1 MATDYAKVRN
11 VGIVGHG
18 GTGKTTLIEHLLHA
32 TGKTPRLGTIEQ
44 GNTVGDYLPEEIS
57 HKHTTT
63 LKLMHV
69 EWRGARVHLVD
80 HPGYLDF
87 IGELASSAPIL
98 DGMVIL
104 IDATSGPR
112 AGFDVAM
119 QYAAKYGIPRIIFLN
134 KLDAENLDYD
144 AIIARIQDAYGR
156 ICVPLD
162 VPNATG
168 SAFKEVASVL
178 NGAPGALQE
187 KIAAIRTGM
196 MDAVAESDDE
206 LLERYLETGELSH
219 DDFERGLRAGIRK
232 GTIVPIIAGSAAK
245 GLGLNE
251 LLDAIVAEFPS
262 PLERRVFARN
272 GAPDPIEVP
281 VSPSAPFL
289 GQVFHSVVDPH
300 AGHLTM
306 FRVLSGTLKSESEF
320 FNVTT
325 GVKERT
331 GKMFLLNGKTQ
342 EIVDEVGPGDLAAM
356 TKLKHTHFGDTIA
369 AIGVEWKLPKIE
381 LPESL
386 VKRAIV
392 AKSRADDD
400 KLGEALNRLAEEDPT
415 FHHHRDPATR
425 EHVIL
430 GMGEMQLE
438 ILVERMRSK
447 FHVSAETR
455 LPKVAY
461 KETVKGTVEVRGRHK
476 KQSGGHG
483 QYGDAHIRIAP
494 NVRGGGYKFVDSVVG
509 GSVPRQYI
517 PAVDKG
523 CVESLDRGVLAGYPV
538 VDIIVELFDG
548 SYHDVDSS
556 EMAFKVAAHHAIHE
570 GVLKAQPCL
579 IEPVIELAVTA
590 PIEFMGDIT
599 GNLSARRG
607 RILGMDSDGG
617 HKETIRAAVPEAEIL
632 RYSTDLRSM
641 TQGLGT
647 YTLKFSHYEEVPD
660 HIAQPLIAAFQ
671 HARAVGE

>member
-69 EWRGARVHLVD
+69 DWHGARIHLVD

-87 IGELASSAPIL
+87 IGELASSSAML
-98 DGMVIL
+98 DGMVIV
-104 IDATSGPR
+104 IDAASGPR
-112 AGFDVAM
+112 AGSDVAM
-119 QYAAKYGIPRIIFLN
+119 KYAEKYSVPRVVFLN
-134 KLDAENLDYD
+134 KLDTDNLDYE
-144 AIIARIQDAYGR
+144 AIVSRIQVAYGKG
-156 ICVPLD
+156 CVPIV

-168 SAFKEVASVL
+168 AAFKEVASVL
-178 NGAPGALQE
+178 NGATGALKE
-187 KIAAIRTGM
+187 RIAALRAGM
-196 MDAVAESDDE
+196 MDAIAESDDE
-206 LLERYLETGELSH
+206 LLEKYLDTGELSH
-219 DDFERGLRAGIRK
+219 DDFERGLRAGIKK
-232 GTIVPIIAGSAAK
+232 GTIVPIIAGSASR

-251 LLDAIVAEFPS
+251 LLDLIIAEFPS
-262 PLERRVFARN
+262 PLERRILARN
-272 GAPDPIEVP
+272 GTPDPLEVK
-281 VSPSAPFL
+281 VSPAAPFL
-289 GQVFHSVVDPH
+289 GQVFRSVVDPH

-320 FNVTT
+320 YNVTT

-331 GKMFLLNGKTQ
+331 GKIFLMNGKTQ

-356 TKLKHTHFGDTIA
+356 TKLKHTHFSDTIA
-369 AIGVEWKLPKIE
+369 APGFEFKLPKIE

-400 KLGEALNRLAEEDPT
+400 KIGEALNRLAEEDPT
-415 FHHHRDPATR
+415 FSHHRDPATR

-438 ILVERMRSK
+438 ILVERMRTK
-447 FHVSAETR
+447 YHVNAETR
-455 LPKVAY
+455 LPKVAF
-461 KETVKGTVEVRGRHK
+461 KETVKGTAEVRGKHK

-483 QYGDAHIRIAP
+483 QYGDVHIRVSP
-494 NVRGGGYKFVDSVVG
+494 NTRGGGYKFVDSVVG

-523 CVESLDRGVLAGYPV
+523 CQESLDRGVIAGFPV
-538 VDIIVELFDG
+538 VDIVVELFDG
-548 SYHDVDSS
+548 SSHDVDSS
-556 EMAFKVAAHHAIHE
+556 EMAFKVAAHLAIHD
-570 GVLKAQPCL
+570 GIMKAHPCL
-579 IEPVIELAVTA
+579 LEPIVEIAVTV

-617 HKETIRAAVPEAEIL
+617 HRETIRACVPEAEIL
-632 RYSTDLRSM
+632 RYSADLRSM
-641 TQGLGT
+641 SQGLGA
-647 YTLKFSHYEEVPD
+647 YTLKFSHYEEVPE
-660 HIAQPLIAAFQ
+660 HIAQPLMAAFQ
-671 HARAVGE
+671 QARAAGE